1 MLYVNRFRLD
11 EDDEFQ
17 EVESVVNA
25 GQVSMTKNVNFIA
38 VFFLFVFAHAKHTG
52 PQARHA
58 WKKKKARKREKEIL
72 FE

>member
-38 VFFLFVFAHAKHTG
+38 VFFCLFFSC
-52 PQARHA
+52 
-58 WKKKKARKREKEIL
+58 
-72 FE
+72 